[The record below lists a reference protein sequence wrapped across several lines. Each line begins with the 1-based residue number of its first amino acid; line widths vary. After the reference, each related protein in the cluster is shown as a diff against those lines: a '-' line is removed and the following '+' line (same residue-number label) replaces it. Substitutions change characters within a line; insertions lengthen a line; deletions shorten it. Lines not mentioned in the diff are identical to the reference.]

1 MLQSE
6 YVSGVQTLFWD
17 CPLSAP
23 VLNALKKEEQDR
35 KGGETSSRISC
46 LLHVFHLSVFGYSFW
61 LLSQGLWNVIYNKF
75 ISDLDTTT

>member
-1 MLQSE
+1 MLRSE

-46 LLHVFHLSVFGYSFW
+46 LLHVFHLSVW
-61 LLSQGLWNVIYNKF
+61 LLLLAPLTRTMECN
-75 ISDLDTTT
+75 L